1 MWNFILGAIVFL
13 IGSIFGAAFYAAGQQ
28 SKK

>member
-1 MWNFILGAIVFL
+1 MWNFILGAAIFFV
-13 IGSIFGAAFYAAGQQ
+13 GSIFGAAFYAAGQQ

>member
-1 MWNFILGAIVFL
+1 MWNFILGAVVFL
-13 IGSIFGAAFYAAGQQ
+13 IGGTFGAAFYAAGQQ